1 MNNIKLKANKLL
13 FTSMFLLLQT
23 HIISAQEL
31 YTYLGKS
38 SSSLTVKLGKPDYE
52 SQKGTMLVY
61 KYRITSNESQ
71 TFGIQNGKIITAIKS
86 IYSKSMEKAK
96 DQSSIQILYY
106 MALGFTKQGKESGMT
121 ILKKGKRVLSIGWM
135 DEVDGYYSTIVS
147 AF

>member
-1 MNNIKLKANKLL
+1 MTISKYLFAISFLILL
-13 FTSMFLLLQT
+13 SPS
-23 HIISAQEL
+23 ISAQEF

-38 SSSLTVKLGKPDYE
+38 SSSLTAQLGRPNYE
-52 SQKGTMLVY
+52 SQKGTMIVY
-61 KYRITSNESQ
+61 KYHISSNESQ

-86 IYSKSMEKAK
+86 IYSKSVEKAK

-121 ILKKGKRVLSIGWM
+121 ILKKGKRVLFIGWM

>member
-71 TFGIQNGKIITAIKS
+71 TFGIQNGKIIVMVQWETESPFRNNVDSLVNLSDSKVES
-86 IYSKSMEKAK
+86 ITF
-96 DQSSIQILYY
+96 SI
-106 MALGFTKQGKESGMT
+106 A
-121 ILKKGKRVLSIGWM
+121 
-135 DEVDGYYSTIVS
+135 
-147 AF
+147 

>member
-1 MNNIKLKANKLL
+1 
-13 FTSMFLLLQT
+13 
-23 HIISAQEL
+23 
-31 YTYLGKS
+31 
-38 SSSLTVKLGKPDYE
+38 
-52 SQKGTMLVY
+52 MLVY